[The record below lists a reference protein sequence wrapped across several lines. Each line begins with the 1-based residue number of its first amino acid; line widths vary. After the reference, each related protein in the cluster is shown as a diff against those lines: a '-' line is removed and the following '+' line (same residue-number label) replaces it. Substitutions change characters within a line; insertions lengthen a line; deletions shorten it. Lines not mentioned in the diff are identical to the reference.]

1 MYCQLC
7 TLLYSHFFPC
17 FISFK
22 KGISKSDCSR
32 GATGWTP
39 GICLGTGASQPT
51 QPTSHPSPPPLLL
64 PPPPPPTPPTWGR
77 TAERAA
83 AGLMVALPVVSSV
96 RSQWTRRDITMEVK
110 FSSYIVRLEHGSGT
124 FRKL

>member
-1 MYCQLC
+1 MC
-7 TLLYSHFFPC
+7 TVNYVHSCILIFSHA
-17 FISFK
+17 FIAFK
-22 KGISKSDCSR
+22 KGRSKSDCSR
-32 GATGWTP
+32 GVTGWTP

-51 QPTSHPSPPPLLL
+51 QPTSHPPPLLPPL
-64 PPPPPPTPPTWGR
+64 PPPPTWGR